1 MEETVKKIISKK
13 YSNSQWKMSQPLY
26 LKPKDKRYKKQ
37 KSQLQKRGFSDSETW
52 SLYNPIAEF
61 IIPRLVKFREINI
74 GYPGNFKSMDEW
86 NVLLD
91 DMIFAFVWALEESD
105 WPKKLNKTEEK
116 KHWVR
121 YRKGMKYFAQYFMH
135 LWW

>member
-1 MEETVKKIISKK
+1 MAKTVEKIIRKK
-13 YSNSQWKMSQPLY
+13 YSKSLWKLSRPMY
-26 LKPKDKRYKKQ
+26 LTPKDKRYKKH
-37 KSQLQKRGFSDSETW
+37 KLKLQKYGFSDSETW

-61 IIPRLVKFREINI
+61 TIPRLVRFRKINI
-74 GYPGNFKSMDEW
+74 GYPGNFKSIDEW

-91 DMIFAFVWALEESD
+91 DMIFAFVWALENED
-105 WPKKLNKTEEK
+105 WPEVLNKTEEK

-121 YRKGMKYFAQYFMH
+121 YRKGMRYFTQYFMH